1 MKHYA
6 HTITTSAAQIIDD
19 HDSFDLLWSKLKMS
33 IIDARTKRE
42 QVQTDTTTINHDQT
56 INQ

>member
-6 HTITTSAAQIIDD
+6 HTTSAAQIVDD
-19 HDSFDLLWSKLKMS
+19 HDQFDVLWSKLKMS
-33 IIDARTKRE
+33 IIDARTKRN
-42 QVQTDTTTINHDQT
+42 QVQTDTTTIDHDQT

>member
-6 HTITTSAAQIIDD
+6 HTTSAAQIIDD

-42 QVQTDTTTINHDQT
+42 QMQTDTTTIDHDQT

>member
-6 HTITTSAAQIIDD
+6 HTITTSAAQIVDD
-19 HDSFDLLWSKLKMS
+19 HDQFDVLWSKLKMS

-42 QVQTDTTTINHDQT
+42 QVQTDTTTIDHDQT